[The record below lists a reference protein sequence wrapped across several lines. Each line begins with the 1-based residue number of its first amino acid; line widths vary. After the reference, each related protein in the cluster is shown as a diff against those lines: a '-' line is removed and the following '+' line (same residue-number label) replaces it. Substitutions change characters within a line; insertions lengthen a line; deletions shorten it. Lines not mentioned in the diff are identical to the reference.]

1 MSETK
6 TFLEKI
12 RIENFRS
19 LQNVTLPL
27 KPLTVLVGPN
37 ASGKSSVLDA
47 LNLFNR
53 MMIVENPPPPE
64 FIQDLLW
71 VGGADNITFQLHAKV
86 KETPAL
92 YELNL
97 EAAADNP
104 FIAEELLVNNVEN
117 VKVISVQKGQGIV
130 QDEDGKNKTKYNSNK
145 LALRSAGDYGNK
157 PVTSALTEFVKSWK
171 TYEFALSLVRG
182 GIRTFSPATTGIS
195 ESPELDS
202 YGRQL
207 ADVLWDWA
215 TNTPEDFQNVSESLA
230 ASTKREIALRTV
242 DGDNQLCL
250 LEGYENPVPLK
261 WASDGTLRL
270 VAYYILPNQIKLPSL
285 IAIEEP
291 EQGLHP
297 GVLSDL
303 AKMLE
308 QTAERTQVIITT
320 HSSQLLD
327 AFKPENLS
335 SSLGVLLLNN
345 PPGQGTEV
353 LNIEHIRQKREAL
366 DHWIADFGIGSAI
379 FDSQLLQDLMEEST
393 C

>member
-1 MSETK
+1 MSEMK
-6 TFLEKI
+6 TFLEEI

-19 LQNVTLPL
+19 LRGVTLPL

-37 ASGKSSVLDA
+37 ASGKSSILDA
-47 LNLFNR
+47 LNLFHR

-64 FIQDLLW
+64 FIQDRLW
-71 VGGADNITFQLHAKV
+71 VGGANSITFHLHARV

-92 YELNL
+92 YELEL

-104 FIAEELLVNNVEN
+104 FVNEELLVNSTEN
-117 VKVISVQKGQGIV
+117 VKVISIRKGQGIV
-130 QDEDGKNKTKYNSNK
+130 QDEDGENKTKYNSNK
-145 LALRSAGDYGNK
+145 LALRSAGDYGSK
-157 PVTSALTEFVKSWK
+157 PVTSALTEFVKGWK
-171 TYEFALSLVRG
+171 TYEFELDFIRG
-182 GIRTFSPATTGIS
+182 GLRSFSPTTTGIS

-202 YGRQL
+202 YGARL
-207 ADVLWDWA
+207 ADVLWDWS
-215 TNTPEDFQNVSESLA
+215 TNTPEGFQNVSKSLA
-230 ASTKREIALRTV
+230 ASTKREVALRTI

-250 LEGYENPVPLK
+250 LEGYENPIPLK

-270 VAYYILPNQIKLPSL
+270 VAYYILPNQVKLPSL

-297 GVLSDL
+297 GVLPDL
-303 AKMLE
+303 AKALE

-335 SSLGVLLLNN
+335 DSLGVLLLNN
-345 PPGQGTEV
+345 SPGHGTEV
-353 LNIEHIRQKREAL
+353 LNIENIREEREAL
-366 DHWIADFGIGSAI
+366 NGWIADFGVGSAI
-379 FDSQLLQDLMEEST
+379 FDSGLLQDLMEEPI
-393 C
+393 